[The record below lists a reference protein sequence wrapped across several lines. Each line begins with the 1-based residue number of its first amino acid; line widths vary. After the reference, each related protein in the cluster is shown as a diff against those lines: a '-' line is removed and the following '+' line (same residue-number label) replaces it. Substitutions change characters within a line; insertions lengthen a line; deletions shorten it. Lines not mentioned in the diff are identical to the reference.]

1 KPSRITKHVIY
12 CFADSTLKGK
22 NIMLAILNT
31 QRMSLT
37 NVLLSGLAA
46 TIVVTITMLMSG
58 TNIVQ
63 ALGDMLLGMDA
74 SVTAR
79 YLAGGVVHL
88 AIGLTYG
95 VFFALFFAPVSEWN
109 KVTKGVI
116 FGFFITVMALV
127 FLPLAAS
134 MMSSKS
140 ATQIPNSRPATATNP
155 CTPGMPKTV
164 NPCNPSTPKVAN
176 PCKTGNPCA
185 PRMGNPCN
193 PKIGNPCNPG
203 NPCASKSTNPCAPE
217 MKNPCAAGNPCNP
230 RGGSGGNSYGGLISL
245 INHIILGL
253 VLAFT
258 VRLRKD
264 ESDKVA

>member
-1 KPSRITKHVIY
+1 
-12 CFADSTLKGK
+12 
-22 NIMLAILNT
+22 
-31 QRMSLT
+31 MSLT

-88 AIGLTYG
+88 AVGLTYG

-109 KVTKGVI
+109 KVTKGII
-116 FGFFITVMALV
+116 FGFVITVMALV

-134 MMSSKS
+134 MMSSKP

-155 CTPGMPKTV
+155 CTPSMPKAV
-164 NPCNPSTPKVAN
+164 NPY
-176 PCKTGNPCA
+176 KTGNPCA
-185 PRMGNPCN
+185 PKMGNPCN
-193 PKIGNPCNPG
+193 LG
-203 NPCASKSTNPCAPE
+203 NPCASKSMNPCAPE
-217 MKNPCAAGNPCNP
+217 IKNPCAAGNPCNP
-230 RGGSGGNSYGGLISL
+230 RGGSGGNPYGGLISL